1 MKTEEII
8 TYKRRPD
15 NAGRIAEIFSHSS
28 AVIAAMAVMI
38 SRVTVLGSMAPFGIA
53 WYAANICVDKYYTIL
68 AATLTGTL
76 LMNTGAVKTS
86 HVIAILLLF
95 AFKKIL
101 RSSAWKKPGFVCTI
115 ATSCMLLSGV
125 CFSFFSGT
133 FYYSLITS
141 VTDSLAA
148 GGLCLVFSKASDVA
162 QRDWKITA
170 DEDSVAVAIM
180 AGAVVAG
187 LQGIS
192 FWGIKPA
199 NVLSMYIILFTAY
212 KGGIGISGAVGAAL
226 GIIAGI
232 SQGDAPA
239 LTGVYGFMG
248 LVSGIMN
255 IFGKMGVVLS
265 AAFANSLF
273 TGYYN
278 SSTIVLVNL
287 IEIAAAG
294 LIFFFTP
301 EKVLGYFE
309 KFSIRSP
316 VYDAAG
322 GFVMRLKGSVGE
334 VLASLRNSATAIA
347 EAYAP
352 PETIEEE
359 DEKKLIKERLVARVC
374 DGCSLNK
381 YCWSKN
387 IKGSNAMFEKV
398 TASLFEEK
406 PGGPNEHISGRCVRG
421 DTLRETAGELY
432 GILKREGIIKR
443 RVDLYAKNFS
453 DGWADFLEIIN
464 SKEEKIVNIR
474 PDFAS
479 LESELC
485 RFLAGNGI
493 KSPEISIIMNDC
505 GRFEITL
512 RTSKE
517 ILFDIIPTAEKL
529 TGRKICISDEY
540 RTSNGFVIKLQESLK
555 FDYDVSIITMNKHDS
570 DQSGDNAEWFVT
582 PEGTFY
588 CLICDGMGTGPNAN
602 EDSKKVIRLFKTLI
616 LSGFKPQSVLK
627 IINGGLIS
635 SSMDERCVT
644 FDCLSVDLFTG
655 RADFT
660 KAGAVASIVKTGDSV
675 EIIRENTIPL
685 GVLDIDCA
693 HQQTL
698 FLDGTSYVVMMTDGI
713 TDGIG
718 DRKKG
723 EECVGNILKLM
734 EITSG
739 KEIADN
745 IMMSAVAEGVP
756 QDDMMVTA
764 IKLSERINKS

>member
-1 MKTEEII
+1 MKTDEII

-15 NAGRIAEIFSHSS
+15 KMSRITEIFSDNSTI
-28 AVIAAMAVMI
+28 IAAMAVMI

-53 WYAANICVDKYYTIL
+53 WYAANICADKYYIIL
-68 AATLTGTL
+68 AASIAGTL
-76 LMNTGAVKTS
+76 LMSTPAGRVS
-86 HVIAILLLF
+86 HIIAILLLF
-95 AFKKIL
+95 ALKKIL
-101 RSSAWKKPGFVCTI
+101 SSSAWKKTGFLCG
-115 ATSCMLLSGV
+115 ATVGCMLFSGLI
-125 CFSFFSGT
+125 FSFFSGT

-141 VTDSLAA
+141 VTDALAT

-162 QRDWKITA
+162 ERGWKIIA

-187 LQGIS
+187 LQGINL
-192 FWGIKPA
+192 WGIKPA

-287 IEIAAAG
+287 IEIAMAG

-301 EKVLGYFE
+301 EKILGYFE

-322 GFVMRLKGSVGE
+322 GFVMRLKGSIGE
-334 VLASLRNSATAIA
+334 ALASLRNSASAIA

-352 PETIEEE
+352 PETHEDE

-387 IKGSNAMFEKV
+387 VKGSNAMFEKV
-398 TASLFEEK
+398 TAALFEEK
-406 PGGPNEHISGRCVRG
+406 TDQLGEHISGRCVRG
-421 DTLRETAGELY
+421 DTLRETAAELY

-474 PDFAS
+474 PDFAP

-485 RFLAGNGI
+485 RLLAANGI

-517 ILFDIIPTAEKL
+517 ILFDIIPTAGKL
-529 TGRKICISDEY
+529 TGRKMCISDEY
-540 RTSNGFVIKLQESLK
+540 RTGNGFVIKLQESLQ
-555 FDYDVSIITMNKHDS
+555 FDYDVSIITMNKHGS
-570 DQSGDNAEWFVT
+570 EQSGDSAEWFVT

-588 CLICDGMGTGPNAN
+588 CLICDGMGTGLQANA
-602 EDSKKVIRLFKTLI
+602 DSKKVIRLFKTLI

-660 KAGAVASIVKTGDSV
+660 KAGAVASIIKTGSEV

-693 HQQTL
+693 PQQTK
-698 FLDGTSYVVMMTDGI
+698 FLDGTSYIVMMTDGI
-713 TDGIG
+713 TDNIG

-734 EITSG
+734 EVTSG

-764 IKLSERINKS
+764 IKISGKDK

>member
-1 MKTEEII
+1 MKTNEII
-8 TYKRRPD
+8 TYKRQPD
-15 NAGRIAEIFSHSS
+15 KTGRLAEVFSHNSV
-28 AVIAAMAVMI
+28 AIAAMAVMI

-53 WYAANICVDKYYTIL
+53 WYAANIRSDKYHLIL
-68 AATLTGTL
+68 AASIAGTL
-76 LMNTGAVKTS
+76 LMSSSAGRIS
-86 HVIAILLLF
+86 HIIAILLLF
-95 AFKKIL
+95 AIKKI
-101 RSSAWKKPGFVCTI
+101 SGDFAWKKPAFVTGIVSGCT
-115 ATSCMLLSGV
+115 LFSGV
-125 CFSFFSGT
+125 IFSFFSGT

-141 VTDSLAA
+141 VTDSLAS
-148 GGLCLVFSKASDVA
+148 GGLCLVFYKTADVA
-162 QRDWKITA
+162 ERGWKIAT
-170 DEDSVAVAIM
+170 DEDSISVAIM
-180 AGAVVAG
+180 AGAIVAG
-187 LQGIS
+187 LQGIH

-287 IEIAAAG
+287 VEIAAAG
-294 LIFFFTP
+294 ILFFFTP
-301 EKVLGYFE
+301 EKVLNYFE
-309 KFSIRSP
+309 KFSIRPP

-322 GFVMRLKGSVGE
+322 GFVMRLKGSIGE
-334 VLASLRNSATAIA
+334 TLASLRNSALAIA

-352 PETIEEE
+352 PVVYEKD
-359 DEKKLIKERLVARVC
+359 DEKKLIKERLIARVC

-387 IKGSNAMFEKV
+387 TKGSNAMFKKV
-398 TASLFEEK
+398 TDTLFEEK
-406 PGGPNEHISGRCVRG
+406 PVEVSSHISGRCVRG
-421 DTLRETAGELY
+421 DTLRETAVELY
-432 GILKREGIIKR
+432 GVLKRESIIKH
-443 RVDLYAKNFS
+443 RVDLYARNFS
-453 DGWADFLEIIN
+453 EGWADFLEIID
-464 SKEEKIVNIR
+464 SKEKKIVNIR
-474 PDFAS
+474 PDFAP

-485 RFLAGNGI
+485 RQLAINGI

-505 GRFEITL
+505 GRFEMTF

-517 ILFDIIPTAEKL
+517 ILFDIIPAAEKI
-529 TGRKICISDEY
+529 TGRKMCISDEY
-540 RTSNGFVIKLQESLK
+540 RTGSGFIMKLQESLN
-555 FDYDVSIITMNKHDS
+555 FDYDVSIITMNKHGS
-570 DQSGDNAEWFVT
+570 DQSGDSADWFVT
-582 PEGTFY
+582 PEGIFY
-588 CLICDGMGTGPNAN
+588 CLICDGMGTGSQAS
-602 EDSKKVIRLFKTLI
+602 EDSQKIIKLFKTLV

-635 SSMDERCVT
+635 STTDERCIT

-655 RADFT
+655 KADFT
-660 KAGAVASIVKTGDSV
+660 KAGAVASIIKTGSNV
-675 EIIRENTIPL
+675 KVIRENNLPL
-685 GVLDIDCA
+685 GVLDIECA
-693 HQQTL
+693 PQQTV
-698 FLDGTSYVVMMTDGI
+698 FLDDTSYIVMMTDGV
-713 TDGIG
+713 TDNIG

-745 IMMSAVAEGVP
+745 IMMSVVAEGVP
-756 QDDMMVTA
+756 RDDMMVTA
-764 IKLSERINKS
+764 IKISERDK

>member
-1 MKTEEII
+1 MKTDEII

-15 NAGRIAEIFSHSS
+15 RTGRIAEIFLHNS
-28 AVIAAMAVMI
+28 AIIAGMAVMI
-38 SRVTVLGSMAPFGIA
+38 SRVTVFGSMAPFGIA
-53 WYAANICVDKYYTIL
+53 WYAANICGDKYYCVFAATIL
-68 AATLTGTL
+68 GTL
-76 LMNTGAVKTS
+76 LMGSNAGRVSHIIAV
-86 HVIAILLLF
+86 LLLF
-95 AFKKIL
+95 GLKKVSG
-101 RSSAWKKPGFVCTI
+101 SSIWKKVGFTCGVAAGCN
-115 ATSCMLLSGV
+115 LVSGLI
-125 CFSFFSGT
+125 FSFFSGT
-133 FYYSLITS
+133 FYYSLITAI
-141 VTDSLAA
+141 TDALAS
-148 GGLCLVFSKASDVA
+148 GGMCLVFSKASDVA
-162 QRDWKITA
+162 DRNWKIVT

-192 FWGIKPA
+192 FWGIKAA

-248 LVSGIMN
+248 LVSGVMN

-287 IEIAAAG
+287 VEIAAAG

-334 VLASLRNSATAIA
+334 ALACLRNSASAIA

-352 PETIEEE
+352 PHFAGDE

-387 IKGSNAMFEKV
+387 INGSNAMFEKV
-398 TASLFEEK
+398 TSALFEEK
-406 PGGPNEHISGRCVRG
+406 ADELSEHISGRCVRG

-432 GILKREGIIKR
+432 GILKREGIIRR

-479 LESELC
+479 IESELC
-485 RFLAGNGI
+485 RMLAANGI

-517 ILFDIIPTAEKL
+517 ILFDIIPTAGKL
-529 TGRKICISDEY
+529 TGRKMCISDEY
-540 RTSNGFVIKLQESLK
+540 RTGNGFVIKLQESLQ
-555 FDYDVSIITMNKHDS
+555 FDYDVSIITMNKQGS
-570 DQSGDNAEWFVT
+570 EQSGDSAEWFVT

-588 CLICDGMGTGPNAN
+588 CLICDGMGTGTQAN
-602 EDSKKVIRLFKTLI
+602 EDAKKVIRLFKTLI

-635 SSMDERCVT
+635 SSMDERCIT

-660 KAGAVASIVKTGDSV
+660 KAGAVASIVKTGSGV

-693 HQQTL
+693 PQQTV
-698 FLDGTSYVVMMTDGI
+698 FLNGTSYIVMMTDGI
-713 TDGIG
+713 TDNIG

-734 EITSG
+734 EVTTG

-764 IKLSERINKS
+764 IKISGKD